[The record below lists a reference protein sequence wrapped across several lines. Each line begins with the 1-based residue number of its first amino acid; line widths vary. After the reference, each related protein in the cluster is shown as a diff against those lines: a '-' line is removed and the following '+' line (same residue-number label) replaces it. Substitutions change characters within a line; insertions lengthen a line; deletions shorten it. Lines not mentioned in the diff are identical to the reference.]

1 MTRAEADS
9 SHERTLSPF
18 RILNEVRALR
28 KNPRRSSAR
37 KGGERLRLFHRLTV
51 AMLGWVAMSGEALAY
66 APARGLN
73 GIARKT
79 SGARSVW
86 EV

>member
-1 MTRAEADS
+1 VLELAYKRLAGCN
-9 SHERTLSPF
+9 F
-18 RILNEVRALR
+18 ILNEVPALPRNPRAVALRALR
-28 KNPRRSSAR
+28 
-37 KGGERLRLFHRLTV
+37 GERLRLFHRLTV

-79 SGARSVW
+79 YSLRSLW
-86 EV
+86 EVQS